1 MIPELFINKNSEFTF
16 VSFSSSHSLVCWD
29 MNACMPGDMDT
40 IIGKE
45 TWEKHFSR
53 KSNKKHPKQDPIDL
67 FHYNLKNPNLRAKI
81 KICICK

>member
-53 KSNKKHPKQDPIDL
+53 KSNKKTSQTRPNRPISLQPKKSELESKNQ
-67 FHYNLKNPNLRAKI
+67 NLYL
-81 KICICK
+81 